1 MITNQ
6 PLNLAPWCR
15 KGNLMDHEEPTAQET
30 NTIFAQALA
39 ELQWDV
45 IREQVVRLE
54 IARGGLLACNG
65 AEEHNRLSAAIEHLE
80 VAILDLNIYLHLM
93 GQGNE

>member
-1 MITNQ
+1 
-6 PLNLAPWCR
+6 
-15 KGNLMDHEEPTAQET
+15 MDHEEPTTQET
-30 NTIFAQALA
+30 NTIFAQALT
-39 ELQWDV
+39 ELRDSGTLEVYRVNNLTGLRWDAL
-45 IREQVVRLE
+45 REQVARLE
-54 IARGGLLACNG
+54 IARGALLAYNG